1 MTLVR
6 LSQGVRHTALD
17 SRLIVSDDSLLR
29 LKGRQGEWEKGK
41 LGFCLAMF
49 VLAIKTSIT

>member
-17 SRLIVSDDSLLR
+17 SQLIVSDDSLLR
-29 LKGRQGEWEKGK
+29 LKGRQGEWEKGRK
-41 LGFCLAMF
+41 ECRSLFLAM
-49 VLAIKTSIT
+49 A